1 MKKQTILVTIG
12 LFSILAVSF
21 TFVFLNPDVRFG
33 VLQDVGIK
41 NNPVMLNESYNMYE
55 FAVGIPSP
63 YHLSIIDDD
72 VFFNQRYTG
81 NLFVIKNGEY
91 QEKPVLEFSDEN
103 NRVTII
109 GIDGHDSFLFVH
121 IMEENDKKELIKT
134 EIQKYFWNG
143 QELDFI
149 EMINAKT
156 IFTDR
161 HHSGLIISG
170 NNEIFSAFPKELA
183 IEETNYFEYGIHGF
197 DFDNITNNIWH
208 STEVNWPEMV
218 NDPTLKQKK
227 YESLHVVSSD
237 LKSFHKVWD
246 VPYYPNS
253 LVIPETSFSNKWE
266 NSIFVGYCKG
276 TESRGGIYEYP
287 LNEERIE
294 FEITNSDS
302 DLLTVDHTKY
312 QIAKNFICVS
322 DMEINQN
329 GEIFVVDHVSNGAI
343 YKIVPKL

>member
-1 MKKQTILVTIG
+1 
-12 LFSILAVSF
+12 
-21 TFVFLNPDVRFG
+21 
-33 VLQDVGIK
+33 
-41 NNPVMLNESYNMYE
+41 
-55 FAVGIPSP
+55 
-63 YHLSIIDDD
+63 
-72 VFFNQRYTG
+72 
-81 NLFVIKNGEY
+81 
-91 QEKPVLEFSDEN
+91 
-103 NRVTII
+103 
-109 GIDGHDSFLFVH
+109 
-121 IMEENDKKELIKT
+121 MEENDKKELINT
-134 EIQKYFWNG
+134 EIHKFLWDG

-161 HHSGLIISG
+161 HHSGLVISG

-218 NDPTLKQKK
+218 DDPAFKQKK

-276 TESRGGIYEYP
+276 TESRGGVYEYP

-302 DLLTVDHTKY
+302 DLLTVDHSKY
-312 QIAKNFICVS
+312 QIANNFVCVS

>member
-1 MKKQTILVTIG
+1 MKKQTVLVTVG

-41 NNPVMLNESYNMYE
+41 NNPIILDESFNMYE

-91 QEKPVLEFSDEN
+91 QEKPILEFSDEN

-109 GIDGHDSFLFVH
+109 GIDGHDSFLLVH
-121 IMEENDKKELIKT
+121 VMEENDKKELVNTKIHKF
-134 EIQKYFWNG
+134 FWNG
-143 QELDFI
+143 QNLEFI
-149 EMINAKT
+149 EMINAKP

-161 HHSGLIISG
+161 HHSGLVISG
-170 NNEIFSAFPKELA
+170 NNEIISAFPKELA

-197 DFDNITNNIWH
+197 DFDNNTNNIWH

-218 NDPTLKQKK
+218 DDPALKQKK

-237 LKSFHKVWD
+237 LKSFQKVWD

-276 TESRGGIYEYP
+276 TESRGGVYEYP
-287 LNEERIE
+287 LNEERIG
-294 FEITNSDS
+294 FEIINSDS
-302 DLLTVDHTKY
+302 DLLTVDHAKY
-312 QIAKNFICVS
+312 LIAKNFICVS
-322 DMEINQN
+322 DMEINEN